1 MKGIIKF
8 YKQQGYGFIAAE
20 DNKDYFFHIS
30 DVEQP
35 YKLDIKNGQ
44 VVTFV
49 PFETRR
55 GFSARSIALLQQ
67 DEPKKADDYLLEID
81 ETKKRVFNK
90 TIEKICI
97 CICLVINFLLFIT
110 FQMPKIVL
118 LLSIFLLITLLSLIY
133 FKKNSKK

>member
-55 GFSARSIALLQQ
+55 GFSARSIALLKP
-67 DEPKKADDYLLEID
+67 DEPKKVDDYLLEID